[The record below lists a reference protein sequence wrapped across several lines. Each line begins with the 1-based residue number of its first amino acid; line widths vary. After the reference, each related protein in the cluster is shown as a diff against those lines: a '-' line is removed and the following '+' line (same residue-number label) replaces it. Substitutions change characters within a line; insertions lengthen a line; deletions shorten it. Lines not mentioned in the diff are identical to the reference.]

1 MSKQRGPVYYTGTID
16 GICYYKMNGKYYARR
31 KSTLSRKRVRRD
43 PTFARTRRNA
53 ELLGQASR
61 VAAGVYRLLPRVQK
75 KLDLYRAMTGQAMEM
90 FKKGASEVEVKERL
104 ELAVKKGVQVKV
116 SKDPVVRLQ
125 ARTGGMSVVRTVWR
139 RSGKGMMREKR
150 GNEMGMQVWTVMT
163 REKVYEVKLEEVKCL
178 SS

>member
-1 MSKQRGPVYYTGTID
+1 MSKQRGPVYFTGTVD

-43 PTFARTRRNA
+43 PAFARTRRNA

-61 VAAGVYRLLPRVQK
+61 VAAGVYRLLPRAQK

-90 FKKGASEVEVKERL
+90 FKKGADEAEVKARL
-104 ELAVKKGVQVKV
+104 EQGVKKHVRVKAG
-116 SKDPVVRLQ
+116 KEPVVRLQ
-125 ARTGGMSVVRTVWR
+125 AKTGGMSVVKTVWR
-139 RSGKGMMREKR
+139 RSGKGMVK
-150 GNEMGMQVWTVMT
+150 GNEMERRVWTVMT
-163 REKVYEVKLEEVKCL
+163 KERVYKVNLRAARYL